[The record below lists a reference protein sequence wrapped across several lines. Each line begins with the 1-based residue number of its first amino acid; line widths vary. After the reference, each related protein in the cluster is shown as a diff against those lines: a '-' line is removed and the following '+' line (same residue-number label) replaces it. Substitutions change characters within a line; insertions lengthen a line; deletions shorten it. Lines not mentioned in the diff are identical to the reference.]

1 MLHSSIR
8 PRAAVAAAPALAATA
23 GEYSSD
29 EMLVERIAAGDKLA
43 MQVLFAR
50 HRTNVYRWL
59 FRFVGNE
66 TVAED
71 LLSDV
76 FFDVWRQAGR
86 FEGRSAATTWLLSIA
101 RFKALSARRRRTD
114 VELDETIEA
123 TVAASADNAEVALEK
138 KHQGEVLRSAM
149 TKLSREHGEII
160 DLVYYHEKSVD
171 DAAQILCIPP
181 ATVKTRMF
189 YARKKLAEL
198 VQEA

>member
-1 MLHSSIR
+1 MLHSSVR

-86 FEGRSAATTWLLSIA
+86 FRRPLRRHDLVALDCAVQG
-101 RFKALSARRRRTD
+101 ALSP
-114 VELDETIEA
+114 
-123 TVAASADNAEVALEK
+123 ASSD
-138 KHQGEVLRSAM
+138 
-149 TKLSREHGEII
+149 
-160 DLVYYHEKSVD
+160 
-171 DAAQILCIPP
+171 
-181 ATVKTRMF
+181 
-189 YARKKLAEL
+189 
-198 VQEA
+198 